1 VRIAPELVALSPSTP
16 WTKSGTYR
24 IVPNIAAPMKNSA
37 TWDAA
42 NVRFRERSSGRI
54 GSRAR
59 RSHATN
65 ARRSAVLTAKR
76 PMISDDAHGYCVP
89 PHTVARR
96 PVERPAV
103 SSAAPV

>member
-1 VRIAPELVALSPSTP
+1 VA
-16 WTKSGTYR
+16 
-24 IVPNIAAPMKNSA
+24 NIAAPMKKSA

-42 NVRFRERSSGRI
+42 NVRFLKRSSGRI

-65 ARRSAVLTAKR
+65 TTRRTTLTAKR
-76 PMISDDAHGYCVP
+76 PTISADAHGYCVP

-96 PVERPAV
+96 PVDNPAV
-103 SSAAPV
+103 SSAAPM